1 MTHEIYDIGY
11 QICYAYDHHC
21 FGRRPSVLFKKKK
34 KRNISAANVKKEIQF
49 LMKPDYGY

>member
-1 MTHEIYDIGY
+1 MHTIIT
-11 QICYAYDHHC
+11 
-21 FGRRPSVLFKKKK
+21 VLGEGLQYYLKKK